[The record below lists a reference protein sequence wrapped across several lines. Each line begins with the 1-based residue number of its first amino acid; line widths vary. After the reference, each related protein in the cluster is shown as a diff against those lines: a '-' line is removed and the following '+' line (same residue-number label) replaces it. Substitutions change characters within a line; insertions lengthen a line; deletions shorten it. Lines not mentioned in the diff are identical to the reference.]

1 MKYRFLLLLLKG
13 LGRLPL
19 SVGRALGAALGWCL
33 YRRAKSRS
41 ARVTRINLALCFPR
55 MPPEDRERLARQ
67 SLMETGK
74 LAAEIA
80 AVWSRPVAWLD
91 RHIQAEEGA
100 ALITEKLARTRGLIL
115 LTPHLGNWEVIG
127 PWGARFAPFT
137 ALYQPAK
144 HPAIDTFMAAGRLKP
159 NVSLAPTNRQGVGQ
173 LLKALRCG
181 EIVCILPDQVPDTG
195 SGMVAPFFGEPALTM
210 TLVHSLMK
218 CTGCEV
224 VMSYCERVRGGFK
237 VVVTECDPEIYADD
251 PAVAVAAL
259 NRSVEACA
267 RRVPSQYQWEYKRFR
282 ARPGG
287 EPY

>member
-19 SVGRALGAALGWCL
+19 PVGRALGAALGWSLC
-33 YRRAKSRS
+33 RCGNGRP
-41 ARVTRINLALCFPR
+41 ARVTRINLALCFP
-55 MPPEDRERLARQ
+55 ELTAEERERLARR

-91 RHIQAEEGA
+91 RHIQAEEET
-100 ALITEKLARTRGLIL
+100 ALIEKKLASARGLIL
-115 LTPHLGNWEVIG
+115 LTPHLGNWEVMG

-144 HPAIDTFMAAGRLKP
+144 HPAIDTFMVSGRLKP

-181 EIVCILPDQVPDTG
+181 EIVCILPDQVPDAG
-195 SGMVAPFFGEPALTM
+195 SGIEAPFFGEPALTM

-251 PAVAVAAL
+251 PTVAVTAL
-259 NRSVEACA
+259 NRSVETCV